1 LSTKD
6 WEKKLAKADEDTD
19 KIAREL
25 LEIYAKRKL
34 QKGYKFAKNE
44 ALENDFFNSFEF
56 IYTDDQFNVIKE
68 IFKDME
74 SPFPMDRLI
83 SGDVGFGK
91 TEVAFA
97 AIFKAIIDGRQT
109 ALISPLVVLAYEHY
123 EKALTRFGKFP
134 FNIAVLTRFESST
147 SIKNTLDRLK
157 NGKID
162 LVIGTHRL
170 LSEDVEFKNLGLLVV
185 DEEHKF

>member
-1 LSTKD
+1 
-6 WEKKLAKADEDTD
+6 
-19 KIAREL
+19 
-25 LEIYAKRKL
+25 
-34 QKGYKFAKNE
+34 
-44 ALENDFFNSFEF
+44 
-56 IYTDDQFNVIKE
+56 
-68 IFKDME
+68 
-74 SPFPMDRLI
+74 
-83 SGDVGFGK
+83 
-91 TEVAFA
+91 
-97 AIFKAIIDGRQT
+97 
-109 ALISPLVVLAYEHY
+109 LAYEHY

>member
-6 WEKKLAKADEDTD
+6 WEKKLAKANEDTD

-97 AIFKAIIDGRQT
+97 AIFKAIID
-109 ALISPLVVLAYEHY
+109 
-123 EKALTRFGKFP
+123 
-134 FNIAVLTRFESST
+134 
-147 SIKNTLDRLK
+147 
-157 NGKID
+157 
-162 LVIGTHRL
+162 
-170 LSEDVEFKNLGLLVV
+170 
-185 DEEHKF
+185 